1 MGRLAL
7 AAKVTHV
14 PSMLFCERPGPHRG
28 RRDAAVAGLREIGR
42 RMAERA
48 VDTVVILDTHW
59 LVNTGYHV
67 NAMDRYSGV
76 FASNEFPHLISDLA
90 YDIPGN
96 AQLGDA
102 IAQRATENG
111 VRVLSHHV
119 ASLDLEYGTLVP
131 LRYMDPENRLRVVSV
146 AAWCPWHDFD
156 DSRVVGASIREA
168 IEASDSTVAILAS
181 GSLSHRI
188 HDNHDAAEG
197 IFTVSGEFYRQ
208 VDMRVLELWEH
219 GRFAEFVAMLP
230 EYATACHGEGMM
242 HDTAMLLGALGWND
256 YSGEAEI
263 LTPWFA
269 SSGTGQVNA
278 VFPVAGAESA
288 RHAVKC

>member
-42 RMAERA
+42 RMAERG

-67 NAMDRYSGV
+67 NAMDSYSGV

-102 IAQRATENG
+102 IAQRATANG
-111 VRVLSHHV
+111 VRV
-119 ASLDLEYGTLVP
+119 
-131 LRYMDPENRLRVVSV
+131 
-146 AAWCPWHDFD
+146 
-156 DSRVVGASIREA
+156 
-168 IEASDSTVAILAS
+168 
-181 GSLSHRI
+181 
-188 HDNHDAAEG
+188 
-197 IFTVSGEFYRQ
+197 
-208 VDMRVLELWEH
+208 
-219 GRFAEFVAMLP
+219 
-230 EYATACHGEGMM
+230 
-242 HDTAMLLGALGWND
+242 
-256 YSGEAEI
+256 
-263 LTPWFA
+263 
-269 SSGTGQVNA
+269 
-278 VFPVAGAESA
+278 
-288 RHAVKC
+288 